1 MKLYLSSYRVP
12 VPNDLFALLS
22 KPPAQCRVAVIPN
35 AKDYKLPEER
45 WLKIDELVSDLGKLG
60 LACEVIDLREYDAGD
75 QLYELLKGFDVLWLA
90 GGNSFVLRA
99 EMRRSGLDRVINR
112 LLDEGKV
119 YCGESAGAIVAG
131 LTLQGSE
138 VGDEPQLA
146 DQVIWEGLH
155 LTDRIIAPHADS
167 PDFLEYV
174 NHMKKLYKDSDRV
187 VYLNDNQ
194 ALVIDGSRQ
203 HITHLD

>member
-12 VPNDLFALLS
+12 TPNDLFALLP
-22 KPPAQCRVAVIPN
+22 KPPEQCRVVVIPN
-35 AKDYKLPEER
+35 AKDDKLPEER
-45 WLKIDELVSDLGKLG
+45 WLKIDELVNDLGKLG
-60 LACEVIDLREYDAGD
+60 FMCEVIDLRDYDSGD
-75 QLYELLKGFDVLWLA
+75 QVYDVLKDFDVLWLA

-99 EMRRSGLDRVINR
+99 EMRRSGLDTVISK

-146 DQVIWEGLH
+146 DQIIWEGLG
-155 LTDRIIAPHADS
+155 LTERIIAPHADS
-167 PDFLEYV
+167 SDFLEYI
-174 NHMKKLYKDSDRV
+174 NRMKKLYKDSSRV

-194 ALVIDGSRQ
+194 ALVINNSEQRISRS
-203 HITHLD
+203 

>member
-12 VPNDLFALLS
+12 TPNDLFALLP
-22 KPPAQCRVAVIPN
+22 KPPEQCRVAVIPN

-45 WLKIDELVSDLGKLG
+45 WLKIDELVNDLGKLG
-60 LACEVIDLREYDAGD
+60 FSCEVIDLRDYDAGD
-75 QLYELLKGFDVLWLA
+75 QIYNVLKDFDVLWLA

-99 EMRRSGLDRVINR
+99 EMRRSGLDTIINK
-112 LLDEGKV
+112 LLDEGKI

-138 VGDEPQLA
+138 LGDEPQLA
-146 DQVIWEGLH
+146 DQIIWEGLG
-155 LTDRIIAPHADS
+155 LTERIIAPHADS
-167 PDFLEYV
+167 PDFLEYI

-194 ALVIDGSRQ
+194 ALVTNGSEQ
-203 HITHLD
+203 HISTSN